1 MSLRD
6 SVTKS
11 FDGVVHTFI
20 EMISAKYE
28 LPEEELLNMWEGNTT
43 NKPTKKIIKDIQN
56 TPSSSDTNNNRSK
69 TELMKCSKNELV
81 EMCKQRGVKRSGSK
95 ADLAGRLTGDEV
107 VNTPTKNPKTT
118 TSTPIAK
125 KIVAKIS
132 KISVNRNQFGNYEH
146 PETGLVFNTSLIVI
160 GKQRDDG
167 SVDTLTESD
176 IDSCNQFKF
185 KYQLPENL
193 DTEVLDDEII
203 DELDEEED
211 DGVEEEDDGVEE
223 EEDDGVKKEEG
234 EEEDLIEE
242 EDLLEEE
249 DIEYEEEYESD

>member
-1 MSLRD
+1 
-6 SVTKS
+6 
-11 FDGVVHTFI
+11 
-20 EMISAKYE
+20 
-28 LPEEELLNMWEGNTT
+28 
-43 NKPTKKIIKDIQN
+43 
-56 TPSSSDTNNNRSK
+56 
-69 TELMKCSKNELV
+69 MKNIHFL
-81 EMCKQRGVKRSGSK
+81 
-95 ADLAGRLTGDEV
+95 
-107 VNTPTKNPKTT
+107 
-118 TSTPIAK
+118 
-125 KIVAKIS
+125 IS

-193 DTEVLDDEII
+193 DTEVLDGEII

-211 DGVEEEDDGVEE
+211 DGDEEEEEEEEEGGVVEGEEEE
-223 EEDDGVKKEEG
+223 EEDEEG
-234 EEEDLIEE
+234 GVVEGEEE
-242 EDLLEEE
+242 EDLLLEEDLLDEE